1 MSVRVAP
8 DGSRPSAHGNG
19 VTQSPVF
26 DVQVS
31 PAGAGSLT
39 TTSRASDAP
48 AFVTVIV

>member
-1 MSVRVAP
+1 MIVRVAP
-8 DGSRPSAHGNG
+8 DGSRPSAHGNA

-31 PAGAGSLT
+31 PAGVGSST